1 MKNLFLF
8 CTILILGFY
17 KSQVG
22 INTPIP
28 KATLDVEGQA
38 ASPTVTDGFIPPR
51 LTGDQLKAKDNVY
64 STNQTGSIV
73 YVTAATNSPSAKT
86 INVTAVGYY
95 FFDGTIWKSLVT
107 PASGGT
113 LLGYSA
119 LVYGNSVPWTVDNV
133 ITTFDI
139 SQGSGNLSSWR
150 TNNTTLT
157 VPANQG
163 GTYIISYTAGL
174 LINGNVPTT
183 YSFMA
188 FPTKNGV
195 QIGNRS
201 TTAVPGG
208 AGTNYANE
216 TVSNTW
222 SVIVDLVPGDQIQMR
237 GFTYT
242 ASGTPVSFRV
252 VRLSLERVN

>member
-1 MKNLFLF
+1 MKNFLLPCMILISGF
-8 CTILILGFY
+8 CT
-17 KSQVG
+17 SQVG

-28 KATLDVEGQA
+28 KATLDVEGQPT
-38 ASPTVTDGFIPPR
+38 SPTTIDGLIPPR

-64 STNQTGSIV
+64 LANQTGSIV
-73 YVTAATNSPSAKT
+73 YVTAATNSPSTKT
-86 INVTAVGYY
+86 INVTAIGYY
-95 FFDGTIWKSLVT
+95 YFDGTLWKSLVT
-107 PASGGT
+107 PTSGGT
-113 LLGYSA
+113 VVGYSA
-119 LVYGNSVPWTVDNV
+119 LVYGNSVAWTADNTV
-133 ITTFDI
+133 TTFDI
-139 SQGSGNLSSWR
+139 SQGSGSLASWR
-150 TNNTTLT
+150 TNSTTLT

-208 AGTNYANE
+208 AGTNYNNE

-222 SVIVDLVPGDQIQMR
+222 SVIVNLVPGDQIQMK

-242 ASGTPVSFRV
+242 ASGTPTSFRV
-252 VRLSLERVN
+252 VRLSLEKVN